1 MKTNYSITLSAKNA
15 DNTKSIIA
23 SLSDNREIVAS
34 TVFAQIIHIA
44 STIFA
49 NRLMLGGA
57 YNVNR
62 DDKERILNALYD
74 IEKLLKKYE

>member
-1 MKTNYSITLSAKNA
+1 MKIKITNYIPSLKEEREYNA
-15 DNTKSIIA
+15 CKLDTNDV
-23 SLSDNREIVAS
+23 LAS

-74 IEKLLKKYE
+74 IEKVLNKYE